1 MKPISCLLT
10 IAFCCLLG
18 LVVSAQS
25 TQPKPERG
33 FKYIFNGKDLTNWD
47 GDPKHWSVEDG
58 ALTGVTD
65 GTLKVNS
72 FIIWRGSTLK
82 NFEMRVQVKITKDG
96 NSGLQYRSAPLPEIG
111 PFVLTGYQCD
121 VVQNRNDY
129 NGMLYEERGRRI
141 LAHTGEKVVVDPT
154 GQPWVVGSVG
164 AIKNFAPDEWHDY
177 RVLVIGNHHQH
188 WIDGVMT
195 ADVVD
200 HDEKGRRLDGLV
212 GVQVHVGPP
221 MKVQFKNWRV
231 KTLPE
236 VKLIKP
242 AQTPIP
248 PTAPKVVPQGSTPRK
263 ITWYRWRD
271 STQSRHDGVTTG
283 TVPRAGATGLVRDPR
298 LILLIL

>member
-1 MKPISCLLT
+1 MKYNVTSIKIALCLL
-10 IAFCCLLG
+10 LL
-18 LVVSAQS
+18 VMTASAQ
-25 TQPKPERG
+25 TLNPKLERG

-72 FIIWRGSTLK
+72 FIIWRGGTLK
-82 NFEMRVQVKITKDG
+82 NFEMRVQVKITKGG
-96 NSGLQYRSAPLPEIG
+96 NSGLQYRSAPLAEVG
-111 PFVLTGYQCD
+111 PYILTGYQCD

-141 LAHTGEKVVVDPT
+141 LAHTGEKVVIDTT
-154 GQPWVVGSVG
+154 GQSWVVGQVG
-164 AIKNFAPDEWHDY
+164 AIKTFAPDEWHDY
-177 RVLVIGNHHQH
+177 RVLVRGNHHQH

-231 KTLPE
+231 KNLPE

-242 AQTPIP
+242 EQTPIP
-248 PTAPKVVPQGSTPRK
+248 STAPKVVPQGGTPPK
-263 ITWYRWRD
+263 TK
-271 STQSRHDGVTTG
+271 
-283 TVPRAGATGLVRDPR
+283 
-298 LILLIL
+298 

>member
-1 MKPISCLLT
+1 MKLNNYPIQFALFFL
-10 IAFCCLLG
+10 
-18 LVVSAQS
+18 LVVTTAAQP
-25 TQPKPERG
+25 PKARLENG
-33 FKYIFNGKDLTNWD
+33 FKYIFNGKDLTNWE
-47 GDPKHWSVEDG
+47 GDPKYWSVADG
-58 ALTGVTD
+58 ALTGITD

-72 FIIWRGSTLK
+72 FIIWRGGTLK

-96 NSGLQYRSAPLPEIG
+96 NSGLQYRSAPLPAVG

-141 LAHTGEKVVVDPT
+141 IAHTGEKVVVDNT
-154 GQPWVVGSVG
+154 GQPWVIGSVG
-164 AIKNFAPDEWHDY
+164 AIKNFAADEWHDY
-177 RVLVIGNHHQH
+177 RVLVTGNHHQH
-188 WIDGVMT
+188 WIDGVLT

-231 KTLPE
+231 KSLPE
-236 VKLIKP
+236 VKLLKP

-263 ITWYRWRD
+263 IT
-271 STQSRHDGVTTG
+271 
-283 TVPRAGATGLVRDPR
+283 
-298 LILLIL
+298 